1 MYLYFH
7 GDDKKFRILK
17 VHHSPDSLPVFEVVC
32 TRLNVCLFS
41 FNQMKVLVIL
51 IC

>member
-7 GDDKKFRILK
+7 RDDKK

-32 TRLNVCLFS
+32 T
-41 FNQMKVLVIL
+41 MYIYKYHVLIFCK
-51 IC
+51 IERMFI